1 MMSNFL
7 IEYEAI
13 EQYVKNLYIKNNME
27 EEFNKLSITQKL
39 FIYVYFYN
47 TTEFKQY
54 LAIYKIKKFILD
66 FAEMFKECL
75 NKPY

>member
-7 IEYEAI
+7 IDYEAI
-13 EQYVKNLYIKNNME
+13 EQYVKNLIIKNNMDE
-27 EEFNKLSITQKL
+27 WFNKLSITQKL

-54 LAIYKIKKFILD
+54 LAVYKIKKFILN
-66 FAEMFKECL
+66 FAKMFK
-75 NKPY
+75 

>member
-13 EQYVKNLYIKNNME
+13 EQYTKNLIIKNNMDE
-27 EEFNKLSITQKL
+27 WFNKLSITQKL

-47 TTEFKQY
+47 TTEFKEY
-54 LAIYKIKKFILD
+54 LAIYKIKKFILN
-66 FAEMFKECL
+66 FAEMFK
-75 NKPY
+75 

>member
-13 EQYVKNLYIKNNME
+13 EQYTKNLIIKNNMDE
-27 EEFNKLSITQKL
+27 WFNKLSITQKL

-54 LAIYKIKKFILD
+54 LAIYKIKKFILN
-66 FAEMFKECL
+66 FAEMFKEVIT
-75 NKPY
+75 